1 MKTLKYL
8 MLLLAVALALPA
20 MAQEELKAE
29 KATTQVKLD
38 TEKKVG
44 DLKVINS
51 TSGVLSKH
59 NAYTVKVD
67 PDGTFVA
74 QVEGNKSIHELVK
87 YTNGLTEKNCYA
99 DTATYCAHGYTH
111 MKKEVSD
118 DALKDF
124 VFTNEKIE
132 ASQVAQLQ
140 ASDKLVETL
149 QAK

>member
-20 MAQEELKAE
+20 MAQAELKAE
-29 KATTQVKLD
+29 KAIKLD
-38 TEKKVG
+38 TEKKVR

-59 NAYTVKVD
+59 NAYTVRVD

-74 QVEGNKSIHELVK
+74 KVEGNKSIHELVK

-99 DTATYCAHGYTH
+99 DTAAYCAHGYTH

-124 VFTNEKIE
+124 VFTNEEIDV
-132 ASQVAQLQ
+132 SQAAQFKDF
-140 ASDKLVETL
+140 AVVETL
-149 QAK
+149 QAAK

>member
-20 MAQEELKAE
+20 MAQAELKAE
-29 KATTQVKLD
+29 KAIKLD
-38 TEKKVG
+38 TEKKVR

-59 NAYTVKVD
+59 NAYTVRVD

-74 QVEGNKSIHELVK
+74 KVEGNKSIHELVK

-99 DTATYCAHGYTH
+99 DTAAYCAHGYTH

-124 VFTNEKIE
+124 VFTHEEIDV
-132 ASQVAQLQ
+132 SQAAQFKDF
-140 ASDKLVETL
+140 AVVETL
-149 QAK
+149 QAAK

>member
-20 MAQEELKAE
+20 MAQVELKAE
-29 KATTQVKLD
+29 KATAQLKLD
-38 TEKKVG
+38 TEKKVR

-74 QVEGNKSIHELVK
+74 KVEGNKSIHELVK

-99 DTATYCAHGYTH
+99 DTAAYCAHGYTH

-124 VFTNEKIE
+124 VFTNEEIDV
-132 ASQVAQLQ
+132 SQAAQFKDF
-140 ASDKLVETL
+140 AVVETL
-149 QAK
+149 QAAK

>member
-20 MAQEELKAE
+20 MAQAELKAE
-29 KATTQVKLD
+29 KATAQLKLD
-38 TEKKVG
+38 TEKKVR

-59 NAYTVKVD
+59 NAYTVRVD

-74 QVEGNKSIHELVK
+74 KVEGNKSIHELVK

-99 DTATYCAHGYTH
+99 DTAAYCAHGYTH

-124 VFTNEKIE
+124 VFTNEEIDV
-132 ASQVAQLQ
+132 SQAAQFKDF
-140 ASDKLVETL
+140 AVVETL
-149 QAK
+149 QQAR